1 MYLINRIADKIH
13 KTYLVPYISVL
24 AFALFFQQFLPDYFR
39 FSKLE
44 AISFR
49 SNDGWCESKLEG
61 FGIHCFGDFYYPRT
75 FMKLANPWEGGMNP
89 WPPFSF
95 YVYKPLDFLSV
106 TVNPRFGIIF
116 FICFSLIAVL
126 FPLFHLKFIAK
137 EISGLGFSILLMI
150 TFTFSPIIVS
160 LDRGSNV
167 IFCIPFLY
175 LFFLS
180 LLNDKNRVAML
191 YLSILILL
199 KPQFMILTLL
209 FYYFK
214 GLRYFLIRTLFLS
227 VLFISSFA
235 LYPKSFPNNIINWLS
250 HTLAYQNYGG
260 KGMLVPPNLSMT
272 SNINVFANIFNFNI
286 PNSISRILVYFLAIL
301 CLSYCVKV
309 NKRRTIW
316 HNFIALLFFP
326 ILFTGTAFH
335 YYLSILYV
343 PVLIYVALVFATKAS
358 MFLDRVNSCEF
369 KLPVLTKN
377 FQSRVLLLFSICAF
391 IPWGIPW
398 SLVTGDF
405 RNRGWDTVGINWLPA
420 QYLLMVLALSVIFHG
435 VKFKSS
441 LLTSKQR

>member
-1 MYLINRIADKIH
+1 MFLINLIADKIH

-24 AFALFFQQFLPDYFR
+24 ALALFLQQFLPDYFR

-75 FMKLANPWEGGMNP
+75 FMKLVNPWEGSMNP

-95 YVYKPLDFLSV
+95 YIYKPLDFLSV

-116 FICFSLIAVL
+116 FLCFAIIAIL

-137 EISGLGFSILLMI
+137 EISGLGFSILLII
-150 TFTFSPIIVS
+150 TLTFSPIIVS
-160 LDRGSNV
+160 LDRGSNI

-175 LFFLS
+175 LFYLS
-180 LLNDKNRVAML
+180 LSKVKNNAALM

-199 KPQFMILTLL
+199 KPQFLILTLL
-209 FYYFK
+209 FYYSK
-214 GLRYFLIRTLFLS
+214 GLRFFLIRALFLS

-235 LYPKSFPNNIINWLS
+235 LYYKSFPNNVINWLS
-250 HTLAYQNYGG
+250 HIMVYQNYGG
-260 KGMLVPPNLSMT
+260 KGMLVPPNFSMT
-272 SNINVFANIFNFNI
+272 SNFNVFANIFNFNI

-301 CLSYCVKV
+301 SLLHCFKV

-343 PVLIYVALVFATKAS
+343 PTLIYMALVFRTQAS
-358 MFLDRVNSCEF
+358 MFLTQVYSFEF
-369 KLPVLTKN
+369 KFPILTKN
-377 FQSRVLLLFSICAF
+377 FQSRILLLFSICAF

-398 SLVTGDF
+398 TLITADF

-420 QYLLMVLALSVIFHG
+420 QYLLMILALSVIFHG
-435 VKFKSS
+435 VKFKRFA
-441 LLTSKQR
+441 LNTKQR